1 MDQECL
7 YANKKNTKIFGRGVC
22 GTCCAVHFTIENTN
36 ADAPALIFYMVH
48 QFAEVQL
55 NDETIY
61 SLTSRN
67 HGIGLSPSSN
77 WTVIL
82 FYPSDNGQQI
92 TVTITPVYKSAINHE
107 VEFAI
112 GSEYSFLPSVL
123 KLTCRRSCFRDCV
136 FSWDCC

>member
-22 GTCCAVHFTIENTN
+22 GTCYAVPFTIENTN

-55 NDETIY
+55 NGETIY

-67 HGIGLSPSSN
+67 HG
-77 WTVIL
+77 
-82 FYPSDNGQQI
+82 
-92 TVTITPVYKSAINHE
+92 SA
-107 VEFAI
+107 FLPAAI
-112 GSEYSFLPSVL
+112 G
-123 KLTCRRSCFRDCV
+123 R
-136 FSWDCC
+136 